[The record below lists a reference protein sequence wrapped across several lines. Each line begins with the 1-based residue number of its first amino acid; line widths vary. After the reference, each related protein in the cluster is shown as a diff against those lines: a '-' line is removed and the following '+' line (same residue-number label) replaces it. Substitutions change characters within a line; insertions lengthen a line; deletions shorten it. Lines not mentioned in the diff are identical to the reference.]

1 MNPTHYEK
9 ESKRL
14 MELLTDVGLRRGEIP
29 YYGEVN
35 SIDQHTAML
44 CEFCQSNDVS
54 KCSLELQI
62 WWRDHQ
68 KADKDRL
75 EREQEAIKTRK
86 EKNAALEKL
95 TDYERKLLGL

>member
-1 MNPTHYEK
+1 MNPTQHEK

-14 MELLTDVGLRRGEIP
+14 MGLLIDAGLRKGEAP
-29 YYGEVN
+29 YYGEV
-35 SIDQHTAML
+35 SAIDQHTAML
-44 CEFCQSNDVS
+44 CEFCQKNDVS
-54 KCSLELQI
+54 KYSLELQI

-75 EREQEAIKTRK
+75 EREQEAIKTK
-86 EKNAALEKL
+86 AEKDVALEKL